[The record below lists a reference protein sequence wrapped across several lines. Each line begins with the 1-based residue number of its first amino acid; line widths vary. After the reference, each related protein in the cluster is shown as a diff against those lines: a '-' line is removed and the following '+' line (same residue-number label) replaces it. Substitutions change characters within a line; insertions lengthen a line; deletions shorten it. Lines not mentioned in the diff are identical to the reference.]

1 MLNLHRIT
9 LIIIK
14 GVSDLSIELWDIV
27 PWVKSCKQN
36 TNSKHHNYNEV
47 SVRYAL
53 TSRSVSLN
61 GFVSVKMH
69 SSVLKK
75 DIFTK
80 HTVAFVSNHNV
91 YDVAV

>member
-1 MLNLHRIT
+1 MLSLHRIKSS
-9 LIIIK
+9 IK
-14 GVSDLSIELWDIV
+14 GVTELSVQLWDIV
-27 PWVKSCKQN
+27 PWVKSCKHN
-36 TNSKHHNYNEV
+36 TNTKRHNYNEV

-53 TSRSVSLN
+53 TFTPVSLN
-61 GFVSVKMH
+61 GLVSVQMH

-80 HTVAFVSNHNV
+80 YTVAFVSNHNV

>member
-1 MLNLHRIT
+1 MLNLHRIK
-9 LIIIK
+9 LSIK
-14 GVSDLSIELWDIV
+14 GVSELSVQLWDIV
-27 PWVKSCKQN
+27 PWVKSCKHN
-36 TNSKHHNYNEV
+36 TNTKRHNYNEV

-53 TSRSVSLN
+53 TFRSVSLSR
-61 GFVSVKMH
+61 FVSVKMH

-80 HTVAFVSNHNV
+80 HTVAFVSNQNV